1 MELLPGGQVLP
12 RAFLCPAAGLWVKP
26 LTQMLWASSVRL
38 TLQEGKTGAGGLA
51 VWF

>member
-1 MELLPGGQVLP
+1 MGIASCPDHFFALLRVSG
-12 RAFLCPAAGLWVKP
+12 VKP

-38 TLQEGKTGAGGLA
+38 ILQEGKTGAGGLA